1 MNFINLFQKKYNEAN
16 IIEKLIFVNIL
27 IFMITAFF
35 GVFQGLYNGETNLL
49 IDWFSLE
56 SNTDTLFDKPWSI
69 ISYGFLHANFVHIL
83 INLIVLYYIGTL
95 FIEYFNQKQLLTF
108 YVFGTIFGGLLFVFS
123 QNYFP
128 VFKGEDSV
136 IVGASAGIS
145 AIFIGI
151 ASHMP
156 NYQLKFRFIGFIKLW
171 HLAGIWILI
180 DVVGLISNN
189 AGGHFSHLGGALFGL
204 LYLNSSSK
212 KNQNI
217 SNWFST
223 LYKVRNNPLKT
234 VYKSGKKKEPKTTNT
249 SLNQKQINTI
259 LDKISKSGY
268 DTLSKVEKDFLFK
281 QGKR

>member
-1 MNFINLFQKKYNEAN
+1 MKITEAYLVAPRKVELF
-16 IIEKLIFVNIL
+16 
-27 IFMITAFF
+27 
-35 GVFQGLYNGETNLL
+35 ETNLEEKL
-49 IDWFSLE
+49 KGD
-56 SNTDTLFDKPWSI
+56 
-69 ISYGFLHANFVHIL
+69 
-83 INLIVLYYIGTL
+83 
-95 FIEYFNQKQLLTF
+95 QLLIE
-108 YVFGTIFGGLLFVFS
+108 VRSCGICS
-123 QNYFP
+123 SEFP